1 MASSA
6 WNWMQGQQ
14 DAAKAKA
21 EAEKE
26 PSACGL
32 CGKKIEEDD
41 AYYVGFTHET
51 EDKLVWAFTCTQK
64 KCTNWLKHKERKTKE
79 KE

>member
-32 CGKKIEEDD
+32 CGKKIEKDD
-41 AYYVGFTHET
+41 AYYIGIAQ
-51 EDKLVWAFTCTQK
+51 LAWAYTCTRK
-64 KCTNWLKHKERKTKE
+64 RCTSWLKRKEKRVKE